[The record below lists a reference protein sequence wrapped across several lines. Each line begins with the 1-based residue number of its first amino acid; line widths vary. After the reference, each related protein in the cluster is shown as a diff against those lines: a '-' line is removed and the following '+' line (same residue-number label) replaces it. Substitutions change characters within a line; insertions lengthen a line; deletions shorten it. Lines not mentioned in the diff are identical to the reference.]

1 MSEIKEQLTMNAA
14 NLFREETFTDQK
26 VGSLRRLTPVDADGN
41 TRPETKP
48 LFIGQTQ
55 VMSSV
60 GPVPISF
67 ELDVS
72 NLEEA
77 AEQFAEAA
85 EQEIERTMQ
94 ELQEMRR
101 QQQSS
106 IMVPGQ
112 GGAPGAGGMPPAGGI
127 QMP

>member
-1 MSEIKEQLTMNAA
+1 MSDIKEQLTMNAD

-26 VGSLRRLTPVDADGN
+26 VGTLRRLTPVDAHGN
-41 TRPETKP
+41 VLADAKA
-48 LFIGQTQ
+48 LFFGQTQ

-60 GPVPISF
+60 GPMPINF
-67 ELDVS
+67 ELAVND
-72 NLEEA
+72 LHEA
-77 AEQFAEAA
+77 AEQFAQAA
-85 EQEIERTMQ
+85 EKEIERTMQ

-112 GGAPGAGGMPPAGGI
+112 GGSPGMGGATGGGI